1 MRYCAKNTI
10 TPLVGFWKEQMVI
23 LKYNPE
29 TTGGGEGVC
38 GYHVDFSLKKCL
50 QIHLILDWLI
60 DWPCKD
66 IFLLFLK
73 IKLKRMGILST
84 LSPNFYFFLGGVD
97 ERGVN
102 LLNPLKPP
110 LALIMLW
117 FMEMFCD
124 LYILCVGQQS
134 RHRSCLKTILIP
146 KNGLYQW

>member
-1 MRYCAKNTI
+1 MRMKLPKLKVLTSDKQKNI
-10 TPLVGFWKEQMVI
+10 FQGEVKVEILRQKIFPWK
-23 LKYNPE
+23 KN
-29 TTGGGEGVC
+29 C
-38 GYHVDFSLKKCL
+38 W